1 MQDVPASASFFWS
14 HTGLERYRHVFRE
27 RVQPYASASRM
38 KKYQSKRKLRFEK
51 SIAQFPNLC
60 TVHMLSHI
68 LLQTCIYYITER
80 VQINFEHSSDINAN
94 DFKRHV
100 WGKALAGCAGLKLRN
115 DAHQSVA
122 LILHLFMHVSLYI
135 PMSFVLPWEWPT
147 VWSELH
153 HKWITKTIKYSGS
166 LSARA
171 AAVGHTGW
179 WLAKEVPPP
188 SEDEIMN
195 FCQKLSRQ
203 IFTIHRS
210 HVWVF
215 QFMMFDR
222 VFVELLEGAVIGSS
236 I

>member
-1 MQDVPASASFFWS
+1 MDVVKEISQRSGAPQRGTPGCWSSCPMIWIPFHLPWCRILTRHMQDVPASASFFWS
-14 HTGLERYRHVFRE
+14 HTGLGGYRHVFRE
-27 RVQPYASASRM
+27 CVQQYASASRM

-68 LLQTCIYYITER
+68 LLQTFIYYNTER

-135 PMSFVLPWEWPT
+135 PMSFRMTDSVIR
-147 VWSELH
+147 
-153 HKWITKTIKYSGS
+153 ITS
-166 LSARA
+166 
-171 AAVGHTGW
+171 
-179 WLAKEVPPP
+179 
-188 SEDEIMN
+188 
-195 FCQKLSRQ
+195 
-203 IFTIHRS
+203 
-210 HVWVF
+210 
-215 QFMMFDR
+215 
-222 VFVELLEGAVIGSS
+222 
-236 I
+236 